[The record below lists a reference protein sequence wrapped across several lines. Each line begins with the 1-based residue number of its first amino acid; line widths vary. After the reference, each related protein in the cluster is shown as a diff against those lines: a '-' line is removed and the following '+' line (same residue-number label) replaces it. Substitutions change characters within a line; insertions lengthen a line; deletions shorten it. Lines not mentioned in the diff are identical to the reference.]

1 MTEPQTEQ
9 QRREELSSPYHPDS
23 AEGRAL
29 RRHRE
34 GVSEEDGV
42 TLIEQGE
49 EIDLEAIDRRLAEI
63 KQRRATKGQK
73 RLSS

>member
-1 MTEPQTEQ
+1 MSEPQTEQ
-9 QRREELSSPYHPDS
+9 QRLEELSYPYHPDS

-42 TLIEQGE
+42 TDIEIGE
-49 EIDLEAIDRRLAEI
+49 EIDLDAIDRRLAEI
-63 KQRRATKGQK
+63 QQRRAAQTKE
-73 RLSS
+73 

>member
-42 TLIEQGE
+42 TDIEIGE
-49 EIDLEAIDRRLAEI
+49 EIDLDAIDRRLAEI
-63 KQRRATKGQK
+63 QQRRAAQTKE
-73 RLSS
+73 

>member
-1 MTEPQTEQ
+1 MTESQTEQ

-42 TLIEQGE
+42 TDIEIGE
-49 EIDLEAIDRRLAEI
+49 EIDLDAIDRRLAEI
-63 KQRRATKGQK
+63 QQRRAAQTKE
-73 RLSS
+73 

>member
-1 MTEPQTEQ
+1 MPESQTEQ

-42 TLIEQGE
+42 TDIEIGE
-49 EIDLEAIDRRLAEI
+49 EIDLDAIDQRLAEI
-63 KQRRATKGQK
+63 QQRRAAQTKE
-73 RLSS
+73 